1 MSLEFLY
8 HWNHIAHPAH
18 RLFLVVGVLKE
29 KEIKM
34 IVQNNPAPWVILA
47 TVVMGGCLITGMM
60 LGGVGPFNS
69 ETTEA
74 KLQITQT
81 QAAMN
86 AHATQSVLELAQT
99 QQAPLAQQTAIV
111 AQMTVVPLQQTAT
124 QAAELGVVEN
134 AQLFATQTAIVGE
147 TINRQL
153 AIHATQTAIARNQ
166 EKEAL
171 SVGATATAMAQD
183 QAREKAGGTI
193 SIVSV
198 GIGVLMLCGW
208 ILARVI
214 TQAAHARAQEKMA
227 QARFLA
233 EQRRM
238 LSLRASLQNHN
249 GHKPSHPIP
258 NSLLKDVGEVNKLP
272 KTK

>member
-1 MSLEFLY
+1 
-8 HWNHIAHPAH
+8 
-18 RLFLVVGVLKE
+18 
-29 KEIKM
+29 M

-47 TVVMGGCLITGMM
+47 TAVMGGCLIAGMM

-69 ETTEA
+69 ETAAA

-86 AHATQSVLELAQT
+86 ARATQSALELAQT

-111 AQMTVVPLQQTAT
+111 AQMTAGPLQLTAT
-124 QAAELGVVEN
+124 QAAELGVVES
-134 AQLFATQTAIVGE
+134 AQLYATQTAIAGD

-153 AIHATQTAIARNQ
+153 EVQATQTAIARNQ

-171 SVGATATAMAQD
+171 SVGATATAIVQD
-183 QAREKAGGTI
+183 QAREKAGGTVNLAA
-193 SIVSV
+193 VS
-198 GIGVLMLCGW
+198 IGVVTLCGW
-208 ILARVI
+208 MFARVI
-214 TQAAHARAQEKMA
+214 TQVVHARAQEKMA
-227 QARFLA
+227 QAQFLA

-238 LSLRASLQNHN
+238 LSLRASLQNSN

-258 NSLLKDVGEVNKLP
+258 NSLIKDVSNVDKLP
-272 KTK
+272 KAK